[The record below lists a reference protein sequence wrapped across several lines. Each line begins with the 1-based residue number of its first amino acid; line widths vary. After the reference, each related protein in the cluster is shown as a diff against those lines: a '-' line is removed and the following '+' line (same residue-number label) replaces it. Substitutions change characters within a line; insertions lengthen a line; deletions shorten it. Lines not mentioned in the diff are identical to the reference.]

1 MIILQTHVSDSLV
14 SEGPCVSFPISMASP
29 NQNRQLPNFEIAK
42 QAAASLRARGDK
54 FRVLFSSTLG
64 VMVYAGAL
72 HSAEPSSAHKACE
85 KAYMVDS
92 DFTCRGN
99 VSHTKEI
106 YDEKGMY
113 AYYAYQ
119 SDGRPYFVTLE
130 TSKSLQDKI
139 LTGRFTLVRSLS
151 RQNDASLIEQLIPVP
166 LLLSHAA
173 LLYTRVIASR
183 VTPKVKPMA
192 SFSETFRPSGNQSR
206 ETSWKLEPSV
216 HQGVSRVV
224 VLGNAPYAES
234 THRPHALNL
243 SSGRRLTPPTGFFL
257 RVPQGAFF

>member
-1 MIILQTHVSDSLV
+1 MTFLGVWLHTAKLARSFVYEVSAMTDVNMIILQTHVSESLV
-14 SEGPCVSFPISMASP
+14 SEGPCVSFPISVTSS

-92 DFTCRGN
+92 DFTCRRNG
-99 VSHTKEI
+99 SHTKEI
-106 YDEKGMY
+106 YDENGMY

-130 TSKSLQDKI
+130 TSKSLQDKMDLYI
-139 LTGRFTLVRSLS
+139 ADVSDGWALFEVQRDVWKPCGRGKDYVR
-151 RQNDASLIEQLIPVP
+151 
-166 LLLSHAA
+166 
-173 LLYTRVIASR
+173 
-183 VTPKVKPMA
+183 
-192 SFSETFRPSGNQSR
+192 
-206 ETSWKLEPSV
+206 LEAI
-216 HQGVSRVV
+216 QQKAR
-224 VLGNAPYAES
+224 
-234 THRPHALNL
+234 
-243 SSGRRLTPPTGFFL
+243 L
-257 RVPQGAFF
+257 RVP